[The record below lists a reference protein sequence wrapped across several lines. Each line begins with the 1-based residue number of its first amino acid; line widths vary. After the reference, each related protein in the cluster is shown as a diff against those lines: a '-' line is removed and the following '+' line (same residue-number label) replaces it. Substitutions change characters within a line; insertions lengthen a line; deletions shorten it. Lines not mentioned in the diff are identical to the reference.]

1 MIQSLKRR
9 KLFSRSRPAKWRD
22 SLLFIVASLVIAG
35 CGTAVANTN
44 WPGMSVKDDV
54 VYLAYGPGVVAVD
67 IAAEEELWTYRP
79 LDVPDSVQL
88 FAQPSIDRQSVV
100 VGDYGESGGIL
111 NPRVTVR
118 IYGIDDQELK
128 TIAGIESP
136 EEVWRNDDAAGD
148 RIVAGPLQVGDQVF
162 VGTADN
168 FMLALD
174 QSTGGSLEWS
184 FETGKPVWSTPEF
197 EDGILYMASM
207 DGTVYSLDAE
217 SGEEIWNRS
226 LGGGVGA
233 NLELKNDL
241 LYVNSYNSNANAR
254 DPGTGEI
261 VWQVDTSSSVW
272 SGSAVTE
279 SEVFFVDLNGHVYAA
294 DATSGDVKWTIELGE
309 LVQATP
315 AYSDGVLYVSTT
327 GRSDAEDEE
336 RRGTLFALSS
346 EDGEI
351 LWQERTQYLLFTGPV
366 VIGDSVVIALTDQ
379 SELLLIFDKQDGSLL
394 WTFDRPNSE
403 EE

>member
-1 MIQSLKRR
+1 
-9 KLFSRSRPAKWRD
+9 
-22 SLLFIVASLVIAG
+22 
-35 CGTAVANTN
+35 
-44 WPGMSVKDDV
+44 
-54 VYLAYGPGVVAVD
+54 
-67 IAAEEELWTYRP
+67 
-79 LDVPDSVQL
+79 
-88 FAQPSIDRQSVV
+88 
-100 VGDYGESGGIL
+100 
-111 NPRVTVR
+111 
-118 IYGIDDQELK
+118 
-128 TIAGIESP
+128 
-136 EEVWRNDDAAGD
+136 
-148 RIVAGPLQVGDQVF
+148 
-162 VGTADN
+162 
-168 FMLALD
+168 
-174 QSTGGSLEWS
+174 
-184 FETGKPVWSTPEF
+184 
-197 EDGILYMASM
+197 M
-207 DGTVYSLDAE
+207 DGTVYALDAE

-226 LGGGVGA
+226 LGGGVAA
-233 NLELKNDL
+233 NLELANDL
-241 LYVNSYNSNANAR
+241 LYVNSYNSNANAL

-272 SGSAVTE
+272 SASAVTE

-294 DATSGDVKWTIELGE
+294 DATTGDVKWTIELGE

-366 VIGDSVVIALTDQ
+366 VIGDSVVIALTEQ
-379 SELLLIFDKQDGSLL
+379 SELLLIFDRLDGSLL